1 MQRRLTSFFKPTDSD
16 AGTSRDNPSATE
28 VLPRNEQT
36 LDVRLISEETNLREP
51 QTEEMAS
58 RTISTDLSVNP
69 YDNPCQ
75 PVLTDYPATTIGN
88 RKRKFNS
95 SYFLKYPWLEY
106 SKEQDSVFCFN
117 CRHFSGSSLRSG
129 ERYGAR
135 AFIDIGFRKWKDISE
150 LIRQH
155 ENSDRH
161 KACTISLTQFKAI
174 ETEAAESVASCLS
187 KEREKEILEN
197 RQYVKALLKTTA
209 LLGRQGLAF
218 RGHDEGESSA
228 NQGNFVETVHLLTEI
243 NPDLMKNSRKAYGH
257 YMSHEYQN
265 DYIEVIGNEI
275 KSSIA
280 KEVRE
285 AKYFAVLVD
294 ETKDLSKKE
303 QLAILV
309 RYVHDLKIKER
320 AIGCYHM
327 RKVDAESL
335 ADFIY
340 NEIKGI
346 GLDWSKCVGQCYD
359 GASVMSGHFS
369 GVQARLRE
377 KAPQAVYT
385 HCHSHR
391 LNLVIG
397 DCMQKIQRI
406 SSVFSVLQTVYS
418 FVSNSNTRYQLFVEA
433 QKTANVPVL
442 TLERTVVTRWS
453 YWYRSVAKILVR
465 YDCILAVL
473 SVVQE
478 SSDREAAAEATGLKN
493 QLESFPFIFS
503 LHVIHEVLAVINP
516 LSEQL
521 QAADLVIS
529 EACTLISATKNEL
542 RKMRDDEY
550 FRVLY
555 GKSKEMAIN
564 VGADLSE
571 TSALSSAIPVKSK
584 RVQKI
589 SGRLRDYLTTTT
601 IGKHNID
608 SESTT
613 TEDKMRREFY
623 EVLDRVLNEFEER
636 FSVQLPVLEA
646 TRCLNPK
653 STDFMDSDLLFVI
666 ATYFDQAGI
675 DTMQLKCQ
683 ALIARAFVSQLLQKP
698 ANALDVFEQ
707 LGGLKEAY
715 SELLK
720 VVRVVLTLP
729 LTTCSNE
736 RFFSVLTFVKD
747 YLRTTMENERLSH
760 LLLIFS
766 EKAAVKELNFEKLV
780 DDFAKMKQRR
790 YPLLK

>member
-1 MQRRLTSFFKPTDSD
+1 MKHVKIALENHPMQRDLFGLLDPIHPNGSLD
-16 AGTSRDNPSATE
+16 E
-28 VLPRNEQT
+28 VKMIET
-36 LDVRLISEETNLREP
+36 ISEVP
-51 QTEEMAS
+51 EEDLAS
-58 RTISTDLSVNP
+58 RFYV
-69 YDNPCQ
+69 
-75 PVLTDYPATTIGN
+75 
-88 RKRKFNS
+88 
-95 SYFLKYPWLEY
+95 
-106 SKEQDSVFCFN
+106 
-117 CRHFSGSSLRSG
+117 
-129 ERYGAR
+129 
-135 AFIDIGFRKWKDISE
+135 
-150 LIRQH
+150 
-155 ENSDRH
+155 SDWR
-161 KACTISLTQFKAI
+161 FKAI

-257 YMSHEYQN
+257 YMSH
-265 DYIEVIGNEI
+265 D
-275 KSSIA
+275 
-280 KEVRE
+280 
-285 AKYFAVLVD
+285 
-294 ETKDLSKKE
+294 
-303 QLAILV
+303 
-309 RYVHDLKIKER
+309 
-320 AIGCYHM
+320 
-327 RKVDAESL
+327 
-335 ADFIY
+335 
-340 NEIKGI
+340 
-346 GLDWSKCVGQCYD
+346 
-359 GASVMSGHFS
+359 
-369 GVQARLRE
+369 
-377 KAPQAVYT
+377 
-385 HCHSHR
+385 
-391 LNLVIG
+391 
-397 DCMQKIQRI
+397 
-406 SSVFSVLQTVYS
+406 
-418 FVSNSNTRYQLFVEA
+418 
-433 QKTANVPVL
+433 
-442 TLERTVVTRWS
+442 
-453 YWYRSVAKILVR
+453 
-465 YDCILAVL
+465 
-473 SVVQE
+473 
-478 SSDREAAAEATGLKN
+478 
-493 QLESFPFIFS
+493 
-503 LHVIHEVLAVINP
+503 
-516 LSEQL
+516 
-521 QAADLVIS
+521 
-529 EACTLISATKNEL
+529 ATKNEL

-613 TEDKMRREFY
+613 AEDKMRREFY

-653 STDFMDSDLLFVI
+653 SKDFMDSDLLLVI

-683 ALIARAFVSQLLQKP
+683 ALIARAFVSQLPQKP
-698 ANALDVFEQ
+698 ANALDVFER

-766 EKAAVKELNFEKLV
+766 EKAAVKELNFEKLPGYPISFGFLAEEIEV
-780 DDFAKMKQRR
+780 SVKWRINNEVADGFVAHPIVAVLFLAILPSFGIYLFSEFEKYHVLKANCEHFAKFSFYLGKKESRQTESGKLLMT
-790 YPLLK
+790 LLKGARNNIRKWEKLNSLL